1 MPHHLSAKKRL
12 RTNAKAAA
20 RNKHYRSMMKTALK
34 NVMSATEKKEAEEA
48 YQKATSMLDTL
59 VSKGI
64 IHKNKAAN
72 KKSRLAKYV
81 NSLA

>member
-20 RNKHYRSMMKTALK
+20 RNRHYRSMMKTAIR
-34 NVMSATEKKEAEEA
+34 NVRNTTKKDEANKA
-48 YQKATSMLDTL
+48 FQQATSLLDKL

>member
-20 RNKHYRSMMKTALK
+20 RNRHYRSMMRTAVK
-34 NVMSATEKKEAEEA
+34 NVRSTTKQNEAQNA
-48 YQKATSMLDTL
+48 FQQATSLLDKL

-64 IHKNKAAN
+64 IHKNTAAN

>member
-1 MPHHLSAKKRL
+1 MPHHLSAKRRL

-20 RNKHYRSMMKTALK
+20 RNRHYRSMMKTAIK
-34 NVMSATEKKEAEEA
+34 NVRNTTKQDEANKA
-48 YQKATSMLDTL
+48 FQQATSLLDKL